1 MQRLRKD
8 AVIILESQ
16 DAINE
21 NRQCGRKARYSKKE
35 AEGQARGAARRGV
48 SRSMGIYQCPF
59 CNMWHLTHI
68 RDYIEYNKRG

>member
-8 AVIILESQ
+8 AVVVLHSEG
-16 DAINE
+16 AINYH
-21 NRQCGRKARYSKKE
+21 RQCGRKAKYSKKE

-48 SRSMGIYQCPF
+48 ARSMGIYQCPF

-68 RDYIEYNKRG
+68 REHLKGDL